1 LEWTLADGTTLGFN
15 SIMEAN
21 LPPGQHIIV
30 LTAKDSR
37 GTFDQDSISIMVGS
51 SAPFLSSLSV
61 SPDSLNSKQAQ
72 TIKIQVSLV
81 DLDGTSDQ
89 VSAVLTVS
97 GNPTVVELNDDGVFG
112 DSVPGDGVWTRNVQV
127 SPDDSDWM
135 RIDVWARDGDTV
147 SPTLTVTIPIENDDS
162 DSEIIQI
169 ILIGGAAAVA
179 LLGIIGLVVA
189 RSRRASTIA
198 DIEMI
203 ESWRGFT
210 SDPEDEAFE

>member
-1 LEWTLADGTTLGFN
+1 
-15 SIMEAN
+15 
-21 LPPGQHIIV
+21 
-30 LTAKDSR
+30 
-37 GTFDQDSISIMVGS
+37 MVGS